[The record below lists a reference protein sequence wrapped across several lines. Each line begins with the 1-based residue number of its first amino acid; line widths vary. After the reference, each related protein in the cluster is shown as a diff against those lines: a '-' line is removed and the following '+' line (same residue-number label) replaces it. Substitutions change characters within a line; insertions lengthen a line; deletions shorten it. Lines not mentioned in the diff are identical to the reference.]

1 MRYELK
7 LVCQES
13 AYDRVRMALRLQREG
28 IGVLYPP
35 RRVHSLYL
43 DTVFRRAVEENL
55 AGISRREKLRFRWY
69 GEACDTVRGVLEC
82 KVRENMLGWKHSIAV
97 EEPIR
102 VEGSHRRTFVE
113 RLATAVHDEGW
124 RHRLRHG
131 LEPAQWVS
139 YLRDYLAT
147 ADRSVRLTVD
157 RELRAYDQR
166 LRARLSR
173 GQPSPLPR
181 ILVIELKCAPEALD
195 TARHIADRL
204 ALRMDR
210 CSKFV
215 LASDSTHGPFPS
227 FFPE

>member
-1 MRYELK
+1 VRYELK
-7 LVCQES
+7 LVCQEA

-43 DTVFRRAVEENL
+43 DTVFRRALEENL

-82 KVRENMLGWKHSIAV
+82 KVRENMLGWKRSVAV

-102 VEGSHRRTFVE
+102 VEGSPRRTFVE
-113 RLATAVHDEGW
+113 RLAAAIADEAW

-131 LEPAQWVS
+131 LEPVQWIT

-147 ADRSVRLTVD
+147 ADRRVRLTLD
-157 RELRAYDQR
+157 RALCAYDQR
-166 LRARLSR
+166 LCTRISR
-173 GQPSPLPR
+173 RRPSPLPR

-195 TARHIADRL
+195 AARQLANRL
-204 ALRMDR
+204 AVRIDR

-215 LASDSTHGPFPS
+215 LASDSSHGPFPS